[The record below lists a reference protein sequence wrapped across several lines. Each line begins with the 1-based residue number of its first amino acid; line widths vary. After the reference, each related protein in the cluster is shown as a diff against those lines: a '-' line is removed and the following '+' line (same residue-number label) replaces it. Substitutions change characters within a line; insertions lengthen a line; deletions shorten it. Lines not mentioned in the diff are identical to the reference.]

1 MTYFNF
7 LIFFVILPAA
17 ALTLLV
23 RPTRREW
30 TVVGVLAAI
39 VYLWTTP
46 WDNYLVGSGVWYYDP
61 ALVSGLIIGWVP
73 IEEYLFFGL
82 QCWLTGMWT
91 FGLKRVFALLD
102 SREDTQARHIIAP
115 SVFAL
120 PFLLTTLFLTQ
131 PSSTGVGVP
140 ANDLTPLPFGNWNY
154 LILILVWAVPVL
166 LGQLWLGWPA
176 FRRQWKVYVL
186 GFSAPAGYLTLMDS
200 IAIGSGTWTIS
211 ALQSLNLFLP
221 FGVPIEEGLFFLV
234 TNLLLV
240 QGVLLFTSP
249 EVNER
254 MRKLLQRRA

>member
-23 RPTRREW
+23 RPTRKEW
-30 TVVGVLAAI
+30 AVVGVLAVI

-82 QCWLTGMWT
+82 QCWLTSMWT

-102 SREDTQARHIIAP
+102 SREDAQAQHTVVP
-115 SVFAL
+115 SAFAL
-120 PFLLTTLFLTQ
+120 SLILATLLLTQ
-131 PSSTGVGVP
+131 PSPTGAGAP

-186 GFSAPAGYLTLMDS
+186 GFSAPAAYLTLMDS

-211 ALQSLNLFLP
+211 TLQSLNLFLP

-254 MRKLLQRRA
+254 VQKLLQRRA

>member
-23 RPTRREW
+23 RPTRKEW
-30 TVVGVLAAI
+30 AVVGLLAVI

-61 ALVSGLIIGWVP
+61 ALVSGLVIGWVP

-91 FGLKRVFALLD
+91 FGLKRVFATSTSHGDAKAQSSATL
-102 SREDTQARHIIAP
+102 TA
-115 SVFAL
+115 FTL
-120 PFLLTTLFLTQ
+120 PLTLSLLTPQAPTAL
-131 PSSTGVGVP
+131 GVP
-140 ANDLTPLPFGNWNY
+140 ANDLVPLPFGNWNY
-154 LILILVWAVPVL
+154 LILILVWAVPVI
-166 LGQLWLGWPA
+166 LGQMWLGWPA
-176 FRRQWKVYVL
+176 FRRQWPVYAL
-186 GFSAPAGYLTLMDS
+186 GVSIPTVYLTLMDS
-200 IAIGSGTWTIS
+200 IAISSGTWTIS
-211 ALQSLNLFLP
+211 GLQSLNLFLP

-249 EVNER
+249 EVR
-254 MRKLLQRRA
+254 ARVYGLLRREA